1 MFFPKLLGTGDFY
14 LSLLE
19 VRNMDL
25 EVMVTKHI

>member
-14 LSLLE
+14 LDLLE
-19 VRNMDL
+19 VRHMDL